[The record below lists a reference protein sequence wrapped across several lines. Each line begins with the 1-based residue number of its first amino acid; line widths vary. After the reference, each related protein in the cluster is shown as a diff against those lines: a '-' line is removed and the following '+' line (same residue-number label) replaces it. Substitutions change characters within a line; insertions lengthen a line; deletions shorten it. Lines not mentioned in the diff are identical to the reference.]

1 MPFKSEKQRKY
12 LFANEPEVAK
22 KFSQDYNK
30 GGVASMFRKKQ
41 ADGTDP
47 NYEGWKKIYETN
59 PDLAALNDKHDEY
72 LEKYTLEMSTS
83 DAGEAGILGTEEA
96 NMEFVEADDGE
107 EVMVDDRINLMAA
120 APEKQPFLSGDL
132 SATTLFMNKGGKVP
146 QLVRTNPDGSRP
158 GYAGPNEPNDGQ
170 GVSAG
175 PGDTGGEG
183 GDNPTDKS
191 DTQPGPD
198 LESNREDYRTS
209 QYTAPK
215 AQVTTTVTS
224 PRTNRVTGEK
234 IPDYDIT
241 RDKRYSPKSKTGFG
255 KKGKDTWHEA
265 ATKNI
270 NKNIRP
276 GLTAGQV
283 FGWGLTLISAGVVPA
298 PPVVKTLASGYGA
311 VKNVKSA
318 INVIDT
324 LTSKNPT
331 PKDKK
336 EPGTIKD
343 AIKTA
348 VKQKAKEKIAE
359 ELKMS
364 VKQIDE
370 ITKIGINAWNSNIA
384 ESIKTKF
391 TETFKSNKPPKQ
403 KKEVDINDEVTF
415 TGGDNDGPNEV
426 IIPVVPEF
434 LEEKIIV
441 EEPTSSLS
449 NAATL
454 DLIRNRQNRSRS
466 FFNANS
472 GGLAGLFKVKKQ

>member
-1 MPFKSEKQRKY
+1 M
-12 LFANEPEVAK
+12 
-22 KFSQDYNK
+22 
-30 GGVASMFRKKQ
+30 
-41 ADGTDP
+41 
-47 NYEGWKKIYETN
+47 
-59 PDLAALNDKHDEY
+59 
-72 LEKYTLEMSTS
+72 
-83 DAGEAGILGTEEA
+83 
-96 NMEFVEADDGE
+96 
-107 EVMVDDRINLMAA
+107 
-120 APEKQPFLSGDL
+120 
-132 SATTLFMNKGGKVP
+132 
-146 QLVRTNPDGSRP
+146 
-158 GYAGPNEPNDGQ
+158 
-170 GVSAG
+170 
-175 PGDTGGEG
+175 
-183 GDNPTDKS
+183 
-191 DTQPGPD
+191 
-198 LESNREDYRTS
+198 
-209 QYTAPK
+209 
-215 AQVTTTVTS
+215 
-224 PRTNRVTGEK
+224 
-234 IPDYDIT
+234 
-241 RDKRYSPKSKTGFG
+241 
-255 KKGKDTWHEA
+255 
-265 ATKNI
+265 
-270 NKNIRP
+270 
-276 GLTAGQV
+276 
-283 FGWGLTLISAGVVPA
+283 
-298 PPVVKTLASGYGA
+298 
-311 VKNVKSA
+311 
-318 INVIDT
+318 
-324 LTSKNPT
+324 TSKNPT